1 MIRRVVVV
9 AGGSP
14 SKWPNLLPYQNEQTA
29 WLGVDRGAYYLIQAG
44 IVPSMAVGDFDSLNQ
59 SELAEV
65 EAQVPEIKYS
75 IPEKDDTDTQLG
87 LLAALSRYPEAEVII
102 IGATGGRLDHFLSNL
117 WLPLESRFQA
127 YIPQLKICDTQNT
140 ISYYLP
146 GSYHVTKERDKKYVA
161 FVCLTAITGLSLIDF
176 KYHLTD
182 YATTYPKSFASNEFV
197 SETASFNFESGIIAV
212 IQSKDLS
219 VEG

>member
-14 SKWPNLLPYQNEQTA
+14 SKWPDLLAYQNEQTV
-29 WLGVDRGAYYLIQAG
+29 WLGVDRGAYYLLQAG
-44 IVPSMAVGDFDSLNQ
+44 IVPLIAVGDFDSLNQ

-65 EAQVPEIKYS
+65 EAQVGEIKYS

-87 LLAALSRYPEAEVII
+87 LMAALSRYPKAEVIV

-117 WLPLESRFQA
+117 WLPLESRFQE
-127 YIPQLKICDTQNT
+127 YIAQLKICDKQNT

-146 GSYHVTKERDKKYVA
+146 GSYQVKKEPDKKYVA
-161 FVCLTAITGLSLIDF
+161 FVCLTAITGLNLIDF
-176 KYHLTD
+176 KYRLDD
-182 YATTYPKSFASNEFV
+182 YGTVYPKSFASNEFI
-197 SETASFNFESGIIAV
+197 SETASFNFESGIIAL
-212 IQSKDLS
+212 IQSKDL
-219 VEG
+219 